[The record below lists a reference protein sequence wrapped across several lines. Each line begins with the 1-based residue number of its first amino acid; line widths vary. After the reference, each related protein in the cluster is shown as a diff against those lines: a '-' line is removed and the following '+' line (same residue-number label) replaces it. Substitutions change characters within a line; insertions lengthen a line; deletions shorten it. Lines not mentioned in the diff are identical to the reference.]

1 MNNNK
6 LDQLNAVEST
16 SEYKEHL
23 AVVRQR
29 GIAIKYIPEEFKTEE
44 MCLVAVRK
52 NSHALRFVPEELK
65 TEEMCLIALP
75 KSSSVSW
82 WEKYSSTRYRG
93 SLPDKVLRISPF
105 TIFPQSISI
114 LAPRA
119 LFMMGTSP
127 ILSQYAAIT
136 GEWRTS

>member
-52 NSHALRFVPEELK
+52 NGFALEYVPEKFKTEKMCLVAVQQDGDVLEFVPEAIVEQIKEL
-65 TEEMCLIALP
+65 L
-75 KSSSVSW
+75 
-82 WEKYSSTRYRG
+82 G
-93 SLPDKVLRISPF
+93 
-105 TIFPQSISI
+105 QN
-114 LAPRA
+114 
-119 LFMMGTSP
+119 
-127 ILSQYAAIT
+127 
-136 GEWRTS
+136 